1 MYRKMRGHKNIFSSA
16 FENIVGPEKI
26 NCFALNVFHYP
37 KLLFTNQFLKIHLKR
52 KISFID

>member
-1 MYRKMRGHKNIFSSA
+1 MRGHKNIFSSA

-26 NCFALNVFHYP
+26 IFFALNVFHYP
-37 KLLFTNQFLKIHLKR
+37 KLLFTDQFLKIHLKR